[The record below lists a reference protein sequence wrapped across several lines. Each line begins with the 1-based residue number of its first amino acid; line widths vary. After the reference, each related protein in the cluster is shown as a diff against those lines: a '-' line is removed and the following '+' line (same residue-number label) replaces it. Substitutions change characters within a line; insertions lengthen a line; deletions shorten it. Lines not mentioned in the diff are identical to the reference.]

1 MLLTS
6 ILIAG
11 AMTPAVTVQQGDTY
25 KSIAQKNNVSIA
37 QLEQANNKEVG
48 GFDLIFPDETVVLP
62 KISQEAT
69 QATNVQSNVTNNE
82 QQTNGTEGQNIASSA
97 TQTVGTFKCTFY
109 DVNVASGGNTN
120 LVNDNTVAVD
130 YNVIPYGSRIK
141 ITLSSGEVLYRTALD
156 TGSFKYSN
164 SYQIDIGMSNSQI
177 FSQGRGVDTATVE
190 IIG

>member
-37 QLEQANNKEVG
+37 QLEQANNKEIG

-62 KISQEAT
+62 KTSQEAT

-82 QQTNGTEGQNIASSA
+82 QQTNGTEGQNIASNV

-130 YNVIPYGSRIK
+130 YNVIPYGSSIK

>member
-82 QQTNGTEGQNIASSA
+82 QQTNGTEGQNIASNA

>member
-37 QLEQANNKEVG
+37 QLEQANNKEIG

-62 KISQEAT
+62 KTSQEAT

-82 QQTNGTEGQNIASSA
+82 QQTNGTEGQNIASNA

-130 YNVIPYGSRIK
+130 YNVIPYGSSIK

>member
-37 QLEQANNKEVG
+37 QLEQANNKEIG

-62 KISQEAT
+62 KTSQEAT
-69 QATNVQSNVTNNE
+69 QATNVQSNITNNE
-82 QQTNGTEGQNIASSA
+82 QQTNGTEGQNIASNV

-130 YNVIPYGSRIK
+130 YNVIPYGSSIK

>member
-25 KSIAQKNNVSIA
+25 KSIAQENNVSIA
-37 QLEQANNKEVG
+37 QLEQANNKEIG

-62 KISQEAT
+62 KTSQEAT

-82 QQTNGTEGQNIASSA
+82 QQTNGTEGQNIASNA